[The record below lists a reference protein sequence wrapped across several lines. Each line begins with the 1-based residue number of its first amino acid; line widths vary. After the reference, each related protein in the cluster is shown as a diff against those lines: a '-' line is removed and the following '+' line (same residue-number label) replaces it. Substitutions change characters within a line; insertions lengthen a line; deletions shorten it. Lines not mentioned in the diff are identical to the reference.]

1 MISTYA
7 GNLALQ
13 TLFTDNANLFVK
25 LHTGDPTIAGTA
37 NELSTSVDADYV
49 AKAVTFGSP
58 STLSVANSTAVSF
71 TADVAATAYTIT
83 HISIHDTTLVNCHA
97 VMQLL
102 APINM
107 VAGKTVTFAI
117 GDIVET
123 ITNIA

>member
-7 GNLALQ
+7 GNLALT
-13 TLFTDNANLFVK
+13 TLFTDNIHLFVK

-37 NELSTSVDADYV
+37 NELLVATDADYV
-49 AKAVTFGSP
+49 AQAVSFGAASA
-58 STLSVANSTAVSF
+58 LSVANDAAVAF
-71 TADVAATAYTIT
+71 TADAAATAYTIT
-83 HISIHDTTLVNCHA
+83 HISIHDTTLTHCHA